1 MADLNSSAAMS
12 DRLRQENS
20 EPTIRESM
28 SSPHFAQAALQDDSA
43 LDSTQKYSLEKKK
56 FIKMKSQQ
64 SQNCLATFKKLNGK
78 RKIGSINDNQNKNYS
93 STTKI
98 SLL

>member
-12 DRLRQENS
+12 DRIRQENS

-43 LDSTQKYSLEKKK
+43 HDSTQTYNCEKKSY
-56 FIKMKSQQ
+56 IKMKSQQ
-64 SQNCLATFKKLNGK
+64 S
-78 RKIGSINDNQNKNYS
+78 
-93 STTKI
+93 
-98 SLL
+98 